1 MKSGL
6 AINVPSSFNRVLSD
20 LSFIPD
26 VMSENL
32 PYTGLF
38 GSSLGES
45 LVNSANNDAAGNVSG
60 IVGRSPGR
68 LTFNKGFFSFVGPGQ
83 DSSEGTGIRI
93 DAKSDNLITAG
104 YPCTIAVAFRSI
116 RKAVKEEFRR
126 QYPIASFFTSAWGSP
141 AVSQPALFLSATML
155 DTGQNI
161 LGAWSGGMG
170 GGSSDALVSRCSVP
184 IDWNSTDDV
193 ICAAISRAADGR
205 INLAVKKGS
214 DAVLTSTFGFPVQTP
229 PASSNATR
237 ILFGTS
243 ESRTL
248 DSGDVLMG
256 QYWHNT
262 ALTMSELQQ
271 QVVLMN
277 LKSTARL

>member
-6 AINVPSSFNRVLSD
+6 AINVPSAFNRVLSD

-26 VMSENL
+26 VNEDAL
-32 PYTGLF
+32 TYTGLF
-38 GSSLGES
+38 GGSLGES
-45 LVNSANNDAAGNVSG
+45 LVNSASDAAGNVIE
-60 IVGRSPGR
+60 IVGRSTER
-68 LTFNKGFFSFVGPGQ
+68 LSFNKGFFSFTGPGA
-83 DSSEGTGIRI
+83 DISAGTGIRVKV
-93 DAKSDNLITAG
+93 KSENLITDG
-104 YPCTIAVAFRSI
+104 YPCTIAVAFKSI
-116 RKAVKEEFRR
+116 RKAAKEQYRR
-126 QYPIASFFTSAWGSP
+126 MYPIMSFFTNPWSTS
-141 AVSQPALFLSATML
+141 VQPALFLSATML

-161 LGAWSGGMG
+161 LGAWSGGIQEVTT
-170 GGSSDALVSRCSVP
+170 DTLASRCSVP
-184 IDWNSTDDV
+184 IDWNTTDEV

-214 DAVLTSTFGFPVQTP
+214 DAVLTSTFAFPVQTP
-229 PASSNATR
+229 PDSPTGPY

-248 DSGDVLMG
+248 SSGDILMG

-271 QVVLMN
+271 QVALIH
-277 LKSTARL
+277 LKANARL

>member
-6 AINVPSSFNRVLSD
+6 AINIPSSFTRVLSD

-26 VMSENL
+26 VNEDAL
-32 PYTGLF
+32 TYTGLF
-38 GSSLGES
+38 GGSLGES
-45 LVNSANNDAAGNVSG
+45 LVNSASDAAGNVIE
-60 IVGRSPGR
+60 IVGRSTER
-68 LTFNKGFFSFVGPGQ
+68 LSFNKGFFSFIGPGA
-83 DSSEGTGIRI
+83 DISAGTGIRVRV
-93 DAKSDNLITAG
+93 KSDNLITAG
-104 YPCTIAVAFRSI
+104 YPCTIAVAFKSI
-116 RKAVKEEFRR
+116 RKAAKEQYRR
-126 QYPIASFFTSAWGSP
+126 QYPIMSFFTNPWSTS
-141 AVSQPALFLSATML
+141 VQPALLLSATML

-161 LGAWSGGMG
+161 LGAWSGGIQG
-170 GGSSDALVSRCSVP
+170 ATTDTLASRCSVP
-184 IDWNSTDDV
+184 IDWKTTDEV

-214 DAVLTSTFGFPVQTP
+214 DAVLTSTFAFPVQTP
-229 PASSNATR
+229 PDSPTGPY

-271 QVVLMN
+271 QVALIH
-277 LKSTARL
+277 LKANARL

>member
-1 MKSGL
+1 MASGL
-6 AINVPSSFNRVLSD
+6 AINVPATFNRVLSD

-26 VMSENL
+26 VRGENL
-32 PYTGLF
+32 TYTGLF
-38 GSSLGES
+38 GSSLEES
-45 LVNSANNDAAGNVSG
+45 LVNSANNDAGNVG
-60 IVGRSPGR
+60 AIVGRSPGR

-116 RKAVKEEFRR
+116 RKAVKEESRR

-170 GGSSDALVSRCSVP
+170 GGSSDALVSRCSIP
-184 IDWNSTDDV
+184 IDWNATDDV

-205 INLAVKKGS
+205 INLAVKQGS
-214 DAVLTSTFGFPVQTP
+214 SAVLTSTFGFPVQTP
-229 PASSNATR
+229 PASSTATR

-248 DSGDVLMG
+248 DSGDILMG

-271 QVVLMN
+271 QVALIH
-277 LKSTARL
+277 LKANARL

>member
-1 MKSGL
+1 MASGL
-6 AINVPSSFNRVLSD
+6 AINVPATFNRVLSD

-26 VMSENL
+26 VRDENL
-32 PYTGLF
+32 TYTGLF

-45 LVNSANNDAAGNVSG
+45 LVNSANNDSGNVG
-60 IVGRSPGR
+60 AIVWRSPGR

-116 RKAVKEEFRR
+116 RKAVKEESRR

-155 DTGQNI
+155 DSGRNI
-161 LGAWSGGMG
+161 LGAWSGGIG

-248 DSGDVLMG
+248 DSGDILMG

-262 ALTMSELQQ
+262 ALTTSELQQ
-271 QVVLMN
+271 QVALIH
-277 LKSTARL
+277 LKANARL

>member
-6 AINVPSSFNRVLSD
+6 AINVPSAFNRVLSD

-26 VMSENL
+26 VNEDAL
-32 PYTGLF
+32 TYTGLF
-38 GSSLGES
+38 GGSLGES
-45 LVNSANNDAAGNVSG
+45 LVNSADDAAGNVIE
-60 IVGRSPGR
+60 IVGRSTER
-68 LTFNKGFFSFVGPGQ
+68 LSFNKGFFSFIGPGK
-83 DSSEGTGIRI
+83 DIYSGTGVRLQV
-93 DAKSDNLITAG
+93 KSDNLITGG
-104 YPCTIAVAFRSI
+104 YPCTIAVAFKSI
-116 RKAVKEEFRR
+116 RKAAKEQYRR
-126 QYPIASFFTSAWGSP
+126 QYPIMSFFTNPWAT
-141 AVSQPALFLSATML
+141 AVQPALFLSATML

-161 LGAWSGGMG
+161 LSAQSGGIQEVLT
-170 GGSSDALVSRCSVP
+170 DTLASRCSVP
-184 IDWNSTDDV
+184 IDWNTTDEV

-214 DAVLTSTFGFPVQTP
+214 DAVLTSTFAFPVQTP
-229 PASSNATR
+229 PDSPTGPY

-248 DSGDVLMG
+248 SSGDILMG

-271 QVVLMN
+271 QVALIH
-277 LKSTARL
+277 LKASARL

>member
-6 AINVPSSFNRVLSD
+6 AINIPSSFTRVLSD

-26 VMSENL
+26 VRSEDL
-32 PYTGLF
+32 TYTGYF
-38 GSSLGES
+38 GGSLAES
-45 LVNSANNDAAGNVSG
+45 LTNSANDAAKNIVE
-60 IVGRSPGR
+60 IVGSSPER
-68 LTFNKGFFSFVGPGQ
+68 LTFNRGFFSFVGPRG
-83 DSSEGTGIRI
+83 DVSAGTGIR
-93 DAKSDNLITAG
+93 AEVKSDNLITAG
-104 YPCTIAVAFRSI
+104 YPCTIAVAFRSV
-116 RKAVKEEFRR
+116 RKAVKEQYRR
-126 QYPIASFFTSAWGSP
+126 QYPIMSFFTNPWETS
-141 AVSQPALFLSATML
+141 VQPALLLSATML

-161 LGAWSGGMG
+161 LGAWSGGIQG
-170 GGSSDALVSRCSVP
+170 ANTDTLASRCSVP
-184 IDWNSTDDV
+184 IDWNTTDEV
-193 ICAAISRAADGR
+193 ICAAISRAADGL

-214 DAVLTSTFGFPVQTP
+214 DAVLTSTFAFPVQTP
-229 PASSNATR
+229 PDSPTGPY

-248 DSGDVLMG
+248 SSGDILMG